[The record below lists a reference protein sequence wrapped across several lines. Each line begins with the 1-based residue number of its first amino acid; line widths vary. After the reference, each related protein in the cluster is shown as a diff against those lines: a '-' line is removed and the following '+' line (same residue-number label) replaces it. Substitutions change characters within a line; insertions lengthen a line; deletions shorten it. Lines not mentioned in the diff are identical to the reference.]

1 MMNCSWTRHLVLPRT
16 RKVWF
21 MIASEF
27 TVRKQYRGNYRHLRI
42 SVIQINDHI
51 TQRARPDPAE
61 LHSLTA
67 CFETLINSW
76 QSYNSAQWWEER
88 KNPTSVRPPAS
99 IAQPSRNHRGYFS
112 SVTAARSALSAVVQ
126 RWSGES
132 LRATASTLLLISNAI
147 HHGAVHFLPLFLY
160 YQIYWGWNE
169 GKRERA
175 SGICQNHEQDGK
187 PIKGLLLTIT
197 ATERTAV

>member
-1 MMNCSWTRHLVLPRT
+1 
-16 RKVWF
+16 

-51 TQRARPDPAE
+51 TQRAQPDPAE

-88 KNPTSVRPPAS
+88 KTPPVSVLLPAS
-99 IAQPSRNHRGYFS
+99 LSHREIAAVIFS
-112 SVTAARSALSAVVQ
+112 SVTTAARAALSAVVQ

-132 LRATASTLLLISNAI
+132 LCATASTLPLICNAI
-147 HHGAVHFLPLFLY
+147 HHGAVLFLPLFLY

-175 SGICQNHEQDGK
+175 GGICQNHEQDRK
-187 PIKGLLLTIT
+187 PIKGLLLTMT
-197 ATERTAV
+197 ATERAAV